1 MIIIKKFGRS
11 VITQD
16 KNTRNKR
23 ERELDTSARAKET
36 TSKAKA
42 KSQNS
47 QAFPFLNK
55 KEDFIELWIH
65 EFDKLICKPNGDDKP
80 TKEMHNLR
88 KAAGKGFLNYWVQTS
103 QVSKEDESFR
113 DMWMSK
119 VHPYGRGITEF
130 SPTLQLEK
138 LIEQDLLSDM
148 GVSGLLKNCP
158 WNKVASKVFKN
169 LKVQLEELEGQ
180 AENIS
185 VTTTKT
191 NSKRN
196 RPTSENIENFL
207 LTDESAFINLWI
219 SEFDKLILKPQGHNK
234 PTRKMYD
241 LREKAGKAF
250 CNYWKKNHRIP
261 RGNSKTFNVK
271 WMLKVHPY
279 GKKTSNNKEV
289 KPLIKSKWGLVME
302 AKEDLTDGKW
312 EVVADNIYE
321 HLYIRQKTLKGKNK
335 NKSIGLIAA
344 RANSIKQNVPSYT
357 LDKDGNFSSD
367 KKDKLRY
374 IAALR
379 GEGINWEEVKG
390 RYKWKELTEDI
401 NRERIGTTEIA
412 KRKKHLAKCFYNHY
426 KKIFGAIKNS
436 EITDKHCF
444 LYHSLVKEILFEC
457 IEKKQDFLNVD
468 EIHQRLIYKENNRIM
483 ATAVSIGKLIH
494 YQDGIKAIGNKKY
507 LVNSDFLTDVGLTK
521 IKQNESFVR
530 QWLELIA
537 IANTTLSQ
545 LVDPAGEHE
554 DIFSAVSFTK
564 ALTKISDDFD
574 SKFKLL
580 FGENHSLYSDG
591 DDGERKKLLIIIYNT
606 ISALRNASFHF
617 KNIEGFEKAL
627 EDNLSTQG
635 RGKKSVVDKIIAY
648 TKRHQKKQHELLI
661 ADLKAANVEDYLSQ
675 LQLDY
680 LFKVVCTGKRELLDM
695 PKFSKLL
702 LRAGDIG
709 EKIISPV
716 NATAMEHPPYQCCFI
731 SLKMLYDQDFVKWL
745 EPNIASSWMDKA
757 KKRATEAAKKIFTNG
772 TNISSKM
779 ARLRNIVEGETLV
792 EYFSFITAETA
803 NEFQV
808 QQQKNRYQSNSASA
822 KEQSN
827 FVEQFKQ
834 DFLIYAFKAYI
845 EDIGFGE
852 LYKVEKL
859 DECNK
864 NGSLKVEKLGKCNE
878 NGSLLPENNPSDT
891 GAEDIK
897 RPWLYLVLHLVPIE
911 VVNRIT
917 LQIKKHGVLT
927 NSTLDGGY
935 TDIHQ
940 AFSLYLGVHGAILGL
955 QSLSNEPKLQVF
967 FEKEDVF
974 KQVYI
979 DNVSTGDSEGL
990 VPVKGLRDILRFGN
1004 LGQLTKLFSDKK
1016 VSEADIKKLSD
1027 IGGSGNIAT
1036 AQKYRIE
1043 LHKKLTKLPKRLT
1056 KVSAKKKDIK
1066 DYEERRGISISE
1078 SIDKYGECIKSIV
1091 NYRELK
1097 NKIYLY
1103 NVKQAHQLIMA
1114 SQARLLGYSQIRERD
1129 LYFVLLT
1136 KLMLREVTLEK
1147 LEKLEEMDEC
1157 RALDKVLDDDEK
1169 NKLKKQIKQERSLK
1183 VLVDKG
1189 LIFLA
1194 LDKLS
1199 SSSDKDL
1206 IAIYLEIEKM
1216 FLEVNSGSENRNLRN
1231 RLAHF
1236 KDLGNENLINITR
1249 QINEVRKMMSYDRK
1263 LKNAVSKSMIDL
1275 FERYNLILSFKVQ
1288 SHKLQLENLKS
1299 KQITHLNNKD
1309 ITENLL
1315 SDDYVSVIKKL
1326 LRTEQNPE

>member
-16 KNTRNKR
+16 KNTDNKR
-23 ERELDTSARAKET
+23 ERELDTSARAK
-36 TSKAKA
+36 A

-47 QAFPFLNK
+47 QVFPFLNK
-55 KEDFIELWIH
+55 KEDFINLWIS
-65 EFDKLICKPNGDDKP
+65 EFDKLIYKPKGDDKP
-80 TKEMHNLR
+80 TKEMYTLR
-88 KAAGKGFLNYWVQTS
+88 EAAGKGFLNYWNQMPM
-103 QVSKEDESFR
+103 VSKKDGAFS

-130 SPTLQLEK
+130 SPPLQLEK
-138 LIEQDLLSDM
+138 LIDQGLLSAM
-148 GVSGLLKNCP
+148 GGSEPLKNCH
-158 WNKVASKVFKN
+158 WNRVTSNVFKG
-169 LKVQLEELEGQ
+169 LKVQLDILEAQ
-180 AENIS
+180 AKNTFVIKN
-185 VTTTKT
+185 KT

-196 RPTSENIENFL
+196 RPASQNIKEFL
-207 LTDESAFINLWI
+207 LTDETAFINLWI

-234 PTRKMYD
+234 PTEKMYN
-241 LREKAGKAF
+241 LRQQAGVAF
-250 CNYWKKNHRIP
+250 LNYWKKKPLIP
-261 RGNSKTFNVK
+261 WANSESFPDK

-279 GKKTSNNKEV
+279 GDKTSNNRSET
-289 KPLIKSKWGLVME
+289 LIKSKWGSVMR
-302 AKEDLTDGKW
+302 AKECLSDDQW
-312 EVVADNIYE
+312 EQVAFNVYS
-321 HLYIRQKTLKGKNK
+321 HLYGNQKTLNGKNK
-335 NKSIGLIAA
+335 EIGLIAA

-357 LDKDGNFSSD
+357 LDKDNNFLSD

-379 GEGINWEEVKG
+379 GEGIKWEEVKD
-390 RYKWKELTEDI
+390 RYKWKELTQLI
-401 NRERIGTTEIA
+401 NIEEIDSTDIA
-412 KRKKHLAKCFYNHY
+412 KRKQHLAECFYTHHGR
-426 KKIFGAIKNS
+426 IFGDIQNS
-436 EITDKHCF
+436 KIEDKDCF

-457 IEKKQDFLNVD
+457 IEKKQDFLNDTEV
-468 EIHQRLIYKENNRIM
+468 HQRLIYKENNRIM

-494 YQDGIKAIGNKKY
+494 YQGGIEAIGNKED
-507 LVNSDFLTDVGLTK
+507 LVNSKFLTDAGLTE

-545 LVDPAGEHE
+545 LVDPDGKHE
-554 DIFSAVSFTK
+554 DIFAATSFDD
-564 ALTKISDDFD
+564 ALKGLNNISDFD

-580 FGENHSLYSDG
+580 FGENHRLY
-591 DDGERKKLLIIIYNT
+591 DDDTERQKLLRIIYDT

-617 KNIEGFEKAL
+617 KNIQGFNKAL
-627 EDNLSTQG
+627 EDNLSTKG
-635 RGKKSVVDKIIAY
+635 RRQKGVVDKIIEY
-648 TKRHQKKQHELLI
+648 TKVHQQKQHELLI

-680 LFKVVCTGKRELLDM
+680 LFEVVCKGERELLDM

-702 LRAGDIG
+702 LRAGEIG

-716 NATAMEHPPYQCCFI
+716 NATAMEHPAYQCCFI
-731 SLKMLYDQDFVKWL
+731 SLKMLYDQDFVNWL
-745 EPNIASSWMDKA
+745 KKQSNKNIASWMDSA
-757 KKRATEAAKKIFTNG
+757 KTRATNAAKKIFRNG

-779 ARLRNIVEGETLV
+779 ARLRNIVEDETLV

-834 DFLIYAFKAYI
+834 DFLIYAFKGYI
-845 EDIGFGE
+845 GDIKFGK
-852 LYKVEKL
+852 LDQGEKL
-859 DECNK
+859 
-864 NGSLKVEKLGKCNE
+864 LKCNAK
-878 NGSLLPENNPSDT
+878 GSLLPENNRSDT
-891 GAEDIK
+891 GAEDIE

-917 LQIKKHGVLT
+917 LQIKKHSVLT
-927 NSTLDGGY
+927 NSTLDDTRAAY

-955 QSLSNEPKLQVF
+955 QSLSNEPELQVF
-967 FEKEDVF
+967 FEKESDF
-974 KQVYI
+974 NNLFT
-979 DNVSTGDSEGL
+979 DNGEGL

-1004 LGQLTKLFSDKK
+1004 LEQLKKMFSDKK
-1016 VSEADIKKLSD
+1016 VASDDITNLKEYLEAT
-1027 IGGSGNIAT
+1027 GGKSKIAR
-1036 AQKYRIE
+1036 AQEKRIE
-1043 LHKKLTKLPKRLT
+1043 LHKTLTELPKRLT
-1056 KVSAKKKDIK
+1056 KPRVKQTGIDT
-1066 DYEERRGISISE
+1066 YEKNNNISISG
-1078 SIDKYGECIKSIV
+1078 SISEYRKDLKCIVS
-1091 NYRELK
+1091 YRELK

-1114 SQARLLGYSQIRERD
+1114 TQARLLGYSQIRERD

-1136 KLMLREVTLEK
+1136 QLMLRGVTLEK
-1147 LEKLEEMDEC
+1147 EKKKKDKDKLNALDTDTVLDEEEKKKLE
-1157 RALDKVLDDDEK
+1157 
-1169 NKLKKQIKQERSLK
+1169 KQIKPERSLK
-1183 VLVDKG
+1183 DLVEKG

-1194 LDKLS
+1194 LDQL

-1206 IAIYLEIEKM
+1206 KAIHSEIEDM
-1216 FLEVNSGSENRNLRN
+1216 FVGVSPDSDNRNLRN

-1236 KDLGNENLINITR
+1236 KDLGNKNLINITS

-1288 SHKLQLENLKS
+1288 SHKLQLKNLKS
-1299 KQITHLNNKD
+1299 KQITHLNNKG

-1315 SDDYVSVIKKL
+1315 SDDYVSVIKRL
-1326 LRTEQNPE
+1326 LLTEQNPE